1 MADEPALAVAGL
13 GHNYGK
19 FRALEAVE
27 FTVARG
33 AFTVLLGNNGAGKTT
48 LFSLLTGLY
57 HARDGRVAVCGHDLR
72 SEPSRALRLLGV
84 VFQQR
89 SLDNDLTVW
98 QNLRY
103 SANLYGMSA
112 RAARARAEEE
122 TERLGVRERMHD
134 KIRNL
139 SGGQARR
146 VEIARALMHRPEL
159 LILDE
164 PTFGLDVSGR
174 DALIEHVRGLCARGL
189 SALWTTHLLDEVR
202 PDDELLVLKSG
213 RLARAGRAG
222 AVAAVAD
229 AAPMRRALAGLL

>member
-1 MADEPALAVAGL
+1 MADEAALAVAGL

-202 PDDELLVLKSG
+202 PDDELLVLKNG

-222 AVAAVAD
+222 AVAAADD

>member
-1 MADEPALAVAGL
+1 MADEAALAVAGL
-13 GHNYGK
+13 GHRYGK
-19 FRALEAVE
+19 FRALDSVD

-33 AFTVLLGNNGAGKTT
+33 TFAVLLGNNGAGKTT

-57 HARDGRVAVCGHDLR
+57 HSHAGRVSICGHDLR
-72 SEPSRALRLLGV
+72 RRPARALRCLGV

-89 SLDNDLTVW
+89 SLDQDLSVW

-112 RAARARAEEE
+112 RTARARAMEE
-122 TERLGVRERMHD
+122 TERLGVRERMDD

-146 VEIARALMHRPEL
+146 VEIARALMHHPEL

-164 PTFGLDVSGR
+164 PTFGLDVGGR
-174 DALIEHVRGLCARGL
+174 GALIEHVRGLCARGL
-189 SALWTTHLLDEVR
+189 SALWTTHLLDEVG
-202 PDDELLVLKSG
+202 PDDALLVLKSG
-213 RLARAGRAG
+213 RLTKAGRAG
-222 AVAAVAD
+222 AVAGDDD
-229 AAPMRRALAGLL
+229 AAPMRRKLAQLL

>member
-13 GHNYGK
+13 GHSYGK
-19 FRALEAVE
+19 FRALDSVH
-27 FTVARG
+27 FTLARG
-33 AFTVLLGNNGAGKTT
+33 AFGVLLGNNGAGKTT

-57 HARDGRVAVCGHDLR
+57 HGRDGRIVVCGHDLR
-72 SEPSRALRLLGV
+72 KKPARALRRIGV

-112 RAARARAEEE
+112 RAARARAHEE
-122 TERLGVRERMHD
+122 TERLGVRERMDD
-134 KIRNL
+134 KIRSL

-146 VEIARALMHRPEL
+146 VEIARALMHHPEL

-164 PTFGLDVSGR
+164 PTFGLDVRGR
-174 DALIEHVRGLCARGL
+174 GALIEHVRGLCAHGL
-189 SALWTTHLLDEVR
+189 AALWTTHLLDEVQ
-202 PDDELLVLKSG
+202 PDDALLVLKSG
-213 RLARAGRAG
+213 RLAQTGRAG
-222 AVAAVAD
+222 AVAGDDD
-229 AAPMRRALAGLL
+229 APSMRRKLAELL

>member
-1 MADEPALAVAGL
+1 MADEPALAVSGL
-13 GHNYGK
+13 GHSYGK
-19 FRALEAVE
+19 FCALEGVD

-57 HARDGRVAVCGHDLR
+57 HARDGRIAVCGHDLR
-72 SEPSRALRLLGV
+72 KKPARALRRLGI

-112 RAARARAEEE
+112 RTARARAARE

-134 KIRNL
+134 KIRSL

-146 VEIARALMHRPEL
+146 VEIARALMHNPEL

-164 PTFGLDVSGR
+164 PTFGLDVGAR
-174 DALIEHVRGLCARGL
+174 GALLEHVRGLCARGL
-189 SALWTTHLLDEVR
+189 AALWTTHLLDEVH
-202 PDDELLVLKSG
+202 PDDALLVLKSG
-213 RLARAGRAG
+213 RLAKAGIAG
-222 AVAAVAD
+222 AVAGAD
-229 AAPMRRALAGLL
+229 DAPSMRRKLAQLL